1 MPLSINQV
9 VLYGNGV
16 EIMAGIPT
24 FNLSEA
30 GNLQSITYEF
40 DWLVDFDEFAKSD
53 GTVRLVA
60 LADLAGDP
68 TGFGS
73 LPVISSNTEEVLV
86 QYEGSQS
93 LGTLFTQVTGET
105 LSTQDIDEILEDM
118 NATSVTSSTY
128 DPVEALVTLVN
139 NSDRLSQRVDVT
151 AAYHITLGQW
161 HDSFSAYQN
170 HTNNFIDFDALGT
183 QEWLKDYIDYLLTSA
198 DEGYL
203 ARFGSVPY
211 LVGDESK
218 KGSQQFAD
226 NRMDFVQQCLF
237 NKYSVQPT
245 FQQVFQG
252 SNRMLSFW
260 SQFEPNYWEIR
271 GATGLPMRILLEGY

>member
-1 MPLSINQV
+1 MEQSDWWLLRTWRETQPALVVCRLSHPIRKKV
-9 VLYGNGV
+9 
-16 EIMAGIPT
+16 
-24 FNLSEA
+24 
-30 GNLQSITYEF
+30 
-40 DWLVDFDEFAKSD
+40 
-53 GTVRLVA
+53 
-60 LADLAGDP
+60 
-68 TGFGS
+68 
-73 LPVISSNTEEVLV
+73 V

-128 DPVEALVTLVN
+128 DPVEALITLVN

-170 HTNNFIDFDALGT
+170 HTSNFIDFDALGT
-183 QEWLKDYIDYLLTSA
+183 QEWLKDYIDYLLTST

-218 KGSQQFAD
+218 KGSQPFAD

-237 NKYSVQPT
+237 NKYSDPAYFPT
-245 FQQVFQG
+245 SFSRVE
-252 SNRMLSFW
+252 SNA
-260 SQFEPNYWEIR
+260 QFLESIR
-271 GATGLPMRILLEGY
+271 T